1 MLRLPPQDST
11 IRECFDMAHL
21 AEIVAPENRLK
32 LQTFREALSNAKS
45 FFAQNKGVKVVNSV
59 TLRANGEL
67 WLIQVG
73 PRGGWKVLW
82 NFGQL

>member
-1 MLRLPPQDST
+1 MLRLPPQDSKV
-11 IRECFDMAHL
+11 RECFDLSHL
-21 AEIVAPENRLK
+21 AEMCAPENRLK
-32 LQTFREALSNAKS
+32 LPTFRQALTNAKS
-45 FFAQNKGVKVVNSV
+45 FFGQNKGVKVVNSV

>member
-1 MLRLPPQDST
+1 MLRLPPQDSA
-11 IRECFDMAHL
+11 IRECFDTAHL
-21 AEIVAPENRLK
+21 AELCAPENRLK
-32 LQTFREALSNAKS
+32 LPTFREALSNAKA
-45 FFAQNKGVKVVNSV
+45 FFLENKSVRNVNSV
-59 TLRANGEL
+59 TLRADGEL